1 MRRFAAL
8 MGAGLM
14 AIAVAGPAGA
24 VADRWAVIGESSA
37 ITMSVRALGVTQ
49 TGRFG
54 RWTGDIRFDP
64 DAPEDA
70 EVAITVRAASLT
82 MRQAAVTQRAV
93 GPGFLDAERYPT
105 IQFRLR
111 ALEPTAPG
119 RYTARADVTVR
130 DRTRPVTFPVTL
142 SVDGGTARMRGG
154 FVLDRADYG
163 IGTQGAMNALV
174 ARQVRVDVALATR
187 RAS

>member
-1 MRRFAAL
+1 MRWIAAL
-8 MGAGLM
+8 CGAGLL
-14 AIAVAGPAGA
+14 AVGVAGPAGA
-24 VADRWAVIGESSA
+24 DADRWTVIGDSSA
-37 ITMSVRALGVTQ
+37 ITLSVRALGVTQ

-54 RWTGDIRFDP
+54 RWSGDIRFDP
-64 DAPEDA
+64 EAPQDA

-105 IQFRLR
+105 IRFRLR
-111 ALEPTAPG
+111 DLEPTAAG

-130 DRTRPVTFPVTL
+130 ERTHPVTFPVTL
-142 SVDGGTARMRGG
+142 SVDGGMARMRGG

-163 IGTQGAMNALV
+163 IGTRGAMNALV